1 MNKRCNEASFRL
13 SQLCAVTSIDSD
25 VAERSGAIVL
35 YINIR
40 RCEQLNK
47 NRNGSSVDKL
57 LSVIIYKAYQ

>member
-1 MNKRCNEASFRL
+1 M

-25 VAERSGAIVL
+25 IAERSGAIVL